1 MQKGD
6 QFPHFVLQDENG
18 ETVDSKQLLGLRYI
32 VFFYARANT
41 PGCTTEAVA
50 FTTLYANFA
59 MRNVLVFGVSGDSVA
74 SHRKFKDKH
83 GLKEK
88 LLSDPDHEFAKACG
102 AYGEKKNYGK
112 IVQGTIRSTFLVGKD
127 GKVEEAWTNVKATGH
142 AQRVLDGMVSHFK
155 TDTAEDLPF

>member
-6 QFPHFVLQDENG
+6 EFPHFVLQDENG
-18 ETVDSKQLLGLRYI
+18 ETVDSKQLLGIRYI
-32 VFFYARANT
+32 VFFYARDNT
-41 PGCTTEAVA
+41 PGCTTEAVD

-59 MRNVLVFGVSGDSVA
+59 MRNVLIFGVSGDSVA

-112 IVQGTIRSTFLVGKD
+112 IVQGTIRSTFLVVKD

-155 TDTAEDLPF
+155 TDKAEDLPF

>member
-1 MQKGD
+1 MQAGD
-6 QFPHFVLQDENG
+6 EFPHFVLQDENG

-32 VFFYARANT
+32 VFFYAKDNT
-41 PGCTTEAVA
+41 PGCTTEAVD
-50 FTTLYANFA
+50 FTTLYAHFA
-59 MRNVLVFGVSGDSVA
+59 MRNIMVFGVSGDSVA

-142 AQRVLDGMVSHFK
+142 AQRVLDGMLSHFK
-155 TDTAEDLPF
+155 TDKAEELPF